1 MLEEIFIE
9 ILNSPDGD
17 YVIQAI
23 VLAEMKPKG
32 W

>member
-9 ILNSPDGD
+9 IMDSPDGD
-17 YVIQAI
+17 YVTQAI
-23 VLAEMKPKG
+23 VLAEMKPAG

>member
-9 ILNSPDGD
+9 ILNAQSGD
-17 YVIQAI
+17 YVIQAQI
-23 VLAEMKPKG
+23 IAEMKPTG

>member
-1 MLEEIFIE
+1 MLEEVFIE
-9 ILNSPDGD
+9 ILNSLDGD

-23 VLAEMKPKG
+23 VLAEMKPNG